1 MTSGTD
7 REKLRDTHRDTH
19 RDRDE
24 DTQTQTGANPN
35 PASPL
40 TRTAQAT
47 RSAQSAKSSSSRPDA
62 HPNAPAGPTAFPAP
76 QHIGFFLLP
85 DFALMS
91 YASAIEPLRAANLL
105 AGRPVYKILNYS
117 ATGGNVLSS
126 TGTMVPTTPL
136 AQAPTSLHSLF
147 VCAGGHPSQW
157 QAPGMLPGLRKLA
170 RWGVRM
176 GGISSGAY
184 VLAAAGLL
192 GQRQFTIHWEHAPAL
207 IEAFPDLE
215 PKRARFVIDG
225 DRITCGGGVAPLDMM
240 HAMIAQHLGSDF
252 ATRVSDW
259 FLHTQVGTSTGSQR
273 ASLAERYNVHHPGLL
288 RVLEKMETTIE
299 DPKSREEMARFA
311 RLSTRQLDRLFD
323 QHLGKS
329 FLETYR
335 QVRLDHANRLLT
347 QSALTISEIA
357 FATGFSNSSHF
368 SRSYKATYGVTPSM
382 ARGD

>member
-1 MTSGTD
+1 MTSET
-7 REKLRDTHRDTH
+7 
-19 RDRDE
+19 
-24 DTQTQTGANPN
+24 
-35 PASPL
+35 
-40 TRTAQAT
+40 
-47 RSAQSAKSSSSRPDA
+47 QSAASS
-62 HPNAPAGPTAFPAP
+62 APRAGQIGSKPVPAT
-76 QHIGFFLLP
+76 QNIGFMLLP

-105 AGRPVYKILNYS
+105 AGQPIYKVLNYS

-126 TGTMVPTTPL
+126 SGTMVPTTPL
-136 AQAPTSLHSLF
+136 AQAPTNLHTLF

-157 QAPGMLPGLRKLA
+157 QAPGMLGNLRKLA

-192 GQRQFTIHWEHAPAL
+192 AQRQFTIHWEHAPAL
-207 IEAFPDLE
+207 IEAFPDLDPE
-215 PKRARFVIDG
+215 RARFVIDG

-240 HAMIAQHLGSDF
+240 HAMIAENLGSDF

-259 FLHTQVGTSTGSQR
+259 YLHTQVGQSGGPQR
-273 ASLAERYNVHHPGLL
+273 ASLAERYNLHHPALL

-299 DPKSREEMARFA
+299 DPKTRDEMARFA

-335 QVRLDHANRLLT
+335 QVRLEHARKLLT

-368 SRSYKATYGVTPSM
+368 SRSYKTVYGVKPSA
-382 ARGD
+382 ARGI